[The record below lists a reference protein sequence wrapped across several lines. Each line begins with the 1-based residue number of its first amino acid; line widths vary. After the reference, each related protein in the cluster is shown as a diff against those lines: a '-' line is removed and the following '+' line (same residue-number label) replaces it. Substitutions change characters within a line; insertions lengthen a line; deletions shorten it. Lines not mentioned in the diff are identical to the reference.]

1 MEPSMSEFGSDRDQ
15 LIDSM
20 RSEINFLRSLIQAQA
35 TAKIVEREVKPTKV
49 SRPLIEDMDGE
60 GKNIVREMNEL
71 EFKEHKS
78 FLQEMGIA

>member
-1 MEPSMSEFGSDRDQ
+1 MSEFGSDRDQ